1 MTLDLVTLNY
11 TLSIAHSL
19 CQLAV
24 GVPRLFQFCFE
35 NHWISPSIKN
45 RRVYCLWIEFRKKL
59 LNPLITICFRQYQP
73 ESVYVL
79 PKTSKARI
87 VEIYSPEEY
96 KKMPKK
102 MQWEELRRYWRRVYG
117 YLLSPNPEP
126 CVDIEFYRGM

>member
-1 MTLDLVTLNY
+1 MIELIVSITVEFASGQADKKRISNFLKMQSITL
-11 TLSIAHSL
+11 
-19 CQLAV
+19 
-24 GVPRLFQFCFE
+24 
-35 NHWISPSIKN
+35 
-45 RRVYCLWIEFRKKL
+45 
-59 LNPLITICFRQYQP
+59 CFRQYQP

-117 YLLSPNPEP
+117 YLLSPNPEEWLP
-126 CVDIEFYRGM
+126 K

>member
-1 MTLDLVTLNY
+1 M
-11 TLSIAHSL
+11 
-19 CQLAV
+19 
-24 GVPRLFQFCFE
+24 
-35 NHWISPSIKN
+35 N
-45 RRVYCLWIEFRKKL
+45 RNSKKIFG
-59 LNPLITICFRQYQP
+59 NPLITLCFRKYQP

-87 VEIYSPEEY
+87 VKIYSPEEY

>member
-1 MTLDLVTLNY
+1 MHSITLY
-11 TLSIAHSL
+11 
-19 CQLAV
+19 
-24 GVPRLFQFCFE
+24 
-35 NHWISPSIKN
+35 
-45 RRVYCLWIEFRKKL
+45 
-59 LNPLITICFRQYQP
+59 FRQYQP

-126 CVDIEFYRGM
+126 CVDIEFYRGMKDRAILVQVLSGRSGVPKIDGLL